1 MNVQTKKA
9 EGRID
14 HRDATRTALILAGL
28 FWLILLYPTN
38 FDAAMSEKLR
48 RVLGG
53 RPEGLSYDLYIL
65 LFTLQLSFPMI
76 FFFRA
81 LVITRTYA
89 RKRQGS
95 VVHAGD
101 AGAVVGLLGYL
112 RYLVKDTGEGPQI
125 RRSKLITLAGIL
137 YMIGIVV
144 WWILWTSSHGI

>member
-1 MNVQTKKA
+1 MNVRAKKA
-9 EGRID
+9 EDRID

-48 RVLGG
+48 RVLGE
-53 RPEGLSYDLYIL
+53 RPEGLTYDLYIL

-76 FFFRA
+76 FFFRSM
-81 LVITRTYA
+81 VITHTYA
-89 RKRQGS
+89 RRRQGTA
-95 VVHAGD
+95 VHVGD

-112 RYLVKDTGEGPQI
+112 RYLAKDTGEGPEL
-125 RRSKLITLAGIL
+125 RRSKLIALAGIL

-144 WWILWTSSHGI
+144 WWIIWTDRHGI